1 MTKTERI
8 KAQFEIELMCQQ
20 GASEQYQRMNPELYE
35 LMTCMLERG
44 IDGLL
49 IQDALNKAEIRNWL
63 FDKVGDIC
71 TSIANGSEEAE
82 RQLPL
87 LIVCSMLS
95 LAAGLKACVQ
105 LLANADMLDISNL
118 K

>member
-1 MTKTERI
+1 MTEKDKI
-8 KAQFEIELMCQQ
+8 KALFEIELMCQQ
-20 GASEQYQRMNPELYE
+20 GVSEQYQRLNPKLYE

-49 IQDALNKAEIRNWL
+49 VQDALNKAEIRNWL

-71 TSIANGSEEAE
+71 TSIANGSEEGE
-82 RQLPL
+82 RILPL
-87 LIVCSMLS
+87 LIVCSLLS
-95 LAAGLKACVQ
+95 LTAGLKACIQ
-105 LLANADMLDISNL
+105 LLADADMLDISNL